1 MTSARRLPAKER
13 RSQLLDAAAELF
25 ATRGFARATT
35 AELAKAAGVTEP
47 IIYRHFASKKKL
59 FIALID
65 RTGEETIAHWEKH
78 LADAKDPAE
87 RLRRLLSDN
96 PMVVEVG
103 RLPYRVLMQAI
114 TEVDDASIRKAI
126 ANHFANLHEF
136 LVREIKR
143 AQEDRK
149 VMKVFSAEVI
159 AWILIH
165 AGLGYGVLDALRVP
179 GQGED
184 AKGTTVRDVFERLLV
199 GRD

>member
-1 MTSARRLPAKER
+1 
-13 RSQLLDAAAELF
+13 
-25 ATRGFARATT
+25 
-35 AELAKAAGVTEP
+35 
-47 IIYRHFASKKKL
+47 
-59 FIALID
+59 
-65 RTGEETIAHWEKH
+65 
-78 LADAKDPAE
+78 
-87 RLRRLLSDN
+87 
-96 PMVVEVG
+96 MVVEVG

-114 TEVDDASIRKAI
+114 TEVDDAAIRKAI

-149 VMKVFSAEVI
+149 VMKIFSAEVI

-184 AKGTTVRDVFERLLV
+184 EKGTTVRDVFERLLV
-199 GRD
+199 GRDQPPSAPSSPLPPSA